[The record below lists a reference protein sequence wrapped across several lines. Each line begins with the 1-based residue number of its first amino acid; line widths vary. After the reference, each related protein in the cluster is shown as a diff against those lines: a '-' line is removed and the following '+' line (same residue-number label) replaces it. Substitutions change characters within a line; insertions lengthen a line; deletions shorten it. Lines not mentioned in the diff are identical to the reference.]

1 VRASDRVTIADVA
14 GASGVGIGTV
24 SRVIN
29 GAANVTQATRA
40 KVLKTIEQLG
50 YRPSHLA
57 SALSRGSSRTVAIVV
72 PHVTSQSAVERLAGA
87 LGVLDEQGYAT
98 IVCNVDTAGQ
108 RDQHLSAL
116 TARHRADGVI
126 VVSLPLSGGH
136 LRAFSVAGVPL
147 VTVDVAAP
155 GVPHTVINDVAGGR
169 LAGEHLLGLGHTRIG
184 FVGDRVRRG
193 SSASLGFMSS
203 ERRRAGL
210 YEALRAAGIG
220 VDAGLTRL
228 APHGPANAE
237 AMAAELLALPA
248 PPTAIFAASDTQ
260 AIGVLAAADR
270 LGLRVP
276 HDLSVIGFD
285 DIEPASLL
293 RLSTVRQPLQES
305 GAEGAR
311 RLCAL
316 LRGERVLPLRQV
328 LPLDVVHRGSSG
340 RWTGQRRQGRQ
351 SSCRSDS
358 HSSLNSALE
367 AR

>member
-1 VRASDRVTIADVA
+1 VQASDRVTIADVA

-29 GAANVTQATRA
+29 GAANVRQATRA
-40 KVLKTIEQLG
+40 KVLKVIEQLG

-57 SALSRGSSRTVAIVV
+57 TALSRGTSRTVAIVV
-72 PHVTSQSAVERLAGA
+72 PHVTRPSTVERLAGA
-87 LGVLDEQGYAT
+87 LAVLAERGYAT
-98 IVCNVDTAGQ
+98 IVCNVDTASQ
-108 RDQHLSAL
+108 RDQHLAAL

-126 VVSLPLSGGH
+126 VMSLALRPDH
-136 LRAFSVAGVPL
+136 LTSFRRANVPL
-147 VTVDVAAP
+147 VTVDLAARS
-155 GVPHTVINDVAGGR
+155 VPHTIIDDVAGGR
-169 LAGEHLLGLGHTRIG
+169 LAAEHLLALGHARIG
-184 FVGDRVRRG
+184 FIGDRARRG
-193 SSASLGFMSS
+193 QAATVGCTSS

-210 YEALRAAGIG
+210 YDALRAAGIG
-220 VDAGLTRL
+220 VDPSLTRL
-228 APHGPANAE
+228 GPHGPASAE
-237 AMAAELLALPA
+237 AMAAELLAMPE

-270 LGLRVP
+270 LGVRVP
-276 HDLSVIGFD
+276 HELSIIGFD

-293 RLSTVRQPLQES
+293 RLSTVREPLQES

-328 LPLDVVHRGSSG
+328 LAIEVVQRGSSG
-340 RWTGQRRQGRQ
+340 RPAGQSRRT
-351 SSCRSDS
+351 SCRSGS